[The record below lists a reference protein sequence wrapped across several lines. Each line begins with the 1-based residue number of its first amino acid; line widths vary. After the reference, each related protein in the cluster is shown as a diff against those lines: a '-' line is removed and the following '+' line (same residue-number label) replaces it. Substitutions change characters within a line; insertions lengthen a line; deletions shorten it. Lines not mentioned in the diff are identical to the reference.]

1 MKMSSNKIQVSVLV
15 CKMKTK
21 IPPPP
26 TFNTKRIKVMDVYG
40 YLHRDCSENLKVGI
54 KSEM

>member
-1 MKMSSNKIQVSVLV
+1 MKMSSDKIQVSVLV

-21 IPPPP
+21 IPP